1 MLERALV
8 VDAESAEWRT
18 PEELGLRYRRSA
30 LEPGQIV
37 AEAVFR
43 LEPRP
48 VEEIK
53 ATVADMQARRKA
65 AQPTNKRTFGSV
77 FKNPEHE
84 LSAGRMLEAC
94 GLRGF
99 AHRRRLH
106 LAQARELH
114 RERRRRDVRPTRSRS
129 SWRRGGAPSRSTVS
143 GSSPR
148 CSSSA
153 RSRSRRSPTRRRTS
167 ARRGEPEGMARRA
180 ALALARTP
188 SARTALGLPR
198 TRILAI
204 AAAVVCATGLLYLG
218 ARESSVFALQ
228 KVEVDGATPAVAKQ
242 VRTALA
248 PFRGES
254 LVALDR
260 GDVEATL
267 RALPWVASVHVDRA
281 FPHRLLVTV
290 EPERPVA
297 IYRDGGH
304 AWLVARSGKVI
315 AAVRPDE
322 LPRLARLRIE
332 LATAPAVGRTIAGGD
347 AATALRLV
355 SGFPRRFPGRILYA
369 RIDETGATLVMTTGP
384 ELRLGDTTELA
395 AKFAAARAIFASLSD
410 TDLAS
415 ADYVDVS
422 LPERVVVG
430 TNPQPVSEGLDSRS

>member
-1 MLERALV
+1 
-8 VDAESAEWRT
+8 
-18 PEELGLRYRRSA
+18 
-30 LEPGQIV
+30 
-37 AEAVFR
+37 
-43 LEPRP
+43 
-48 VEEIK
+48 
-53 ATVADMQARRKA
+53 
-65 AQPTNKRTFGSV
+65 
-77 FKNPEHE
+77 
-84 LSAGRMLEAC
+84 
-94 GLRGF
+94 
-99 AHRRRLH
+99 
-106 LAQARELH
+106 
-114 RERRRRDVRPTRSRS
+114 
-129 SWRRGGAPSRSTVS
+129 
-143 GSSPR
+143 
-148 CSSSA
+148 
-153 RSRSRRSPTRRRTS
+153 
-167 ARRGEPEGMARRA
+167 MARRA

-198 TRILAI
+198 TRIGATAPAL
-204 AAAVVCATGLLYLG
+204 VCAAGLLYLG

-242 VRTALA
+242 IRTALA
-248 PFRGES
+248 PLRGES
-254 LVALDR
+254 LVALDS

-281 FPHRLLVTV
+281 FPHRLVVTV

-297 IYRDGGH
+297 IYRDGGD

-369 RIDETGATLVMTTGP
+369 RIDETGATLVMTAGP

-410 TDLAS
+410 TELAS